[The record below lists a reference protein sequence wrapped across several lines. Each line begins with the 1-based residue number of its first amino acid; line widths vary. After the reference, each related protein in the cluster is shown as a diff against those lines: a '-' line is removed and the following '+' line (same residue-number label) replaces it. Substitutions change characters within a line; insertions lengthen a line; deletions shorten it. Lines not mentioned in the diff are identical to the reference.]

1 MRIGVLTRAKIG
13 IDVPHGHF
21 QPALHRGPRF
31 CPPAGVVFLVR
42 PWCAVLALW
51 RVGVGGL
58 DLNPNSPRIQHSWEH
73 YALATLRCVHGRS
86 RFDSSN
92 RNREH
97 EHRPRVGCY
106 SLRSVGVRRRF
117 TEYAKVW

>member
-51 RVGVGGL
+51 RVGLGGL

-73 YALATLRCVHGRS
+73 YALATLRCVPARS
-86 RFDSSN
+86 RLTRQIVIVSMN
-92 RNREH
+92 IARE
-97 EHRPRVGCY
+97 
-106 SLRSVGVRRRF
+106 
-117 TEYAKVW
+117 